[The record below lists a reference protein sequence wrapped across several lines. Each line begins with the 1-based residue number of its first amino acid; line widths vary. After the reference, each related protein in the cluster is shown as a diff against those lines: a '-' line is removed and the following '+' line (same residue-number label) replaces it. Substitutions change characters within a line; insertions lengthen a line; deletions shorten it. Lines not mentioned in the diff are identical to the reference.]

1 MRVCMTVLTVLTVL
15 ALLADL
21 GWAERRVAEAGG
33 DYGVSV
39 GQHQE
44 GEGEQKAEQDKQEGA
59 YAPDGCQDADDFVF
73 ACLWFHKD

>member
-1 MRVCMTVLTVLTVL
+1 MRHWVGQCKLHTDGVSC
-15 ALLADL
+15 DS
-21 GWAERRVAEAGG
+21 
-33 DYGVSV
+33 GVSV

-44 GEGEQKAEQDKQEGA
+44 GECEQKAEQDKQEGA

>member
-1 MRVCMTVLTVLTVL
+1 M
-15 ALLADL
+15 
-21 GWAERRVAEAGG
+21 
-33 DYGVSV
+33 

-44 GEGEQKAEQDKQEGA
+44 GEGEQKTEQDKQEGA